1 MDLSLIASSFGQVF
15 SPLTLL
21 YTLIGAAGGILIGS
35 IPGLTATM
43 GIALL
48 VPFTYGLEFIPGV
61 AMLLGIFCGGMY
73 GGSIAAILIHTPGT
87 PSAAATVLDG
97 YPMGQKGQAGR
108 ALTISL
114 FSSFAGGIIGALIM
128 TFLSPTISRMALKFG
143 PAEFFALAVFGLSV
157 IVSISGKD
165 LVKGLI
171 TAVLGLLLAT
181 IGMDKT
187 CAYLRFFKLR
197 GLYDGIPFIPALIG
211 LFAVSEVIANFEHM
225 LTGKTSIA
233 QSQKK
238 EGGNPVINYLVSV
251 VKNIIPSKSD
261 AKTILPHIFKGG
273 LIGTFIGSIP
283 GAGGDIAAFVSYSEA
298 KRSSKHPEMFG
309 KGAPEGIAAA
319 ESANNGCS
327 GGAMIPMLSLGV
339 PGDSNTAVLMGAFIM
354 HGFQPGPMMYVEH
367 LDVVYAV
374 FGALLAANLAFLVV
388 GMLGVNLFSK
398 VISVER
404 YFLIPC
410 ILVLSLVGAYAIN
423 QSMFDVYFAIVM
435 GVLGYLLQKYG
446 FPLSPILLALILGP
460 LCESSIRRYM
470 QIVDGRFSMIF
481 TRPICLIFFGLA
493 IISLITALLNQRK
506 IARREAEAEAQAQMS
521 STENQLDK

>member
-1 MDLSLIASSFGQVF
+1 MDFSLIASSFAQVF
-15 SPLTLL
+15 APSTML
-21 YTLIGAAGGILIGS
+21 YTLLGAAGGILIGA

-48 VPFTYGLEFIPGV
+48 VPFTYGLDFIPGV

-97 YPMGQKGQAGR
+97 FPMGQKGEPGR

-114 FSSFAGGIIGALIM
+114 FSSFSGGIIGALVM
-128 TFLSPTISRMALKFG
+128 TFLSPTISKAALKFG
-143 PAEFFALAVFGLSV
+143 PAEFFSLALFGLSV
-157 IVSISGKD
+157 IVAISGKSV
-165 LVKGLI
+165 LKGLI
-171 TAVLGLLLAT
+171 AAFFGLLIGT
-181 IGMDKT
+181 VGMDKT

-211 LFAVSEVIANFEHM
+211 LFAISEVIANFEH
-225 LTGKTSIA
+225 LLQANPKRNVNSGEKS
-233 QSQKK
+233 
-238 EGGNPVINYLVSV
+238 GNPVISYLKSV
-251 VKNIIPSKSD
+251 VRNILPKKD
-261 AKTILPHIFKGG
+261 DVKTIWPHLIKGS

-298 KRSSKHPEMFG
+298 KRTSKHPEMFG

-319 ESANNGCS
+319 ECANNGCS
-327 GGAMIPMLSLGV
+327 GGAMIPMLALGV

-367 LDVVYAV
+367 LNIVYAV

-388 GMLGVNLFSK
+388 GMLGVNIFSK
-398 VISVER
+398 VISLER

-423 QSMFDVYFAIVM
+423 QSLFDVYFAIVM
-435 GVLGYLLQKYG
+435 GIIGYLLQKYG

-460 LCESSIRRYM
+460 MCESNIRRYM
-470 QIVDGRFSMIF
+470 QIVDGHFEMIF
-481 TRPICLIFFGLA
+481 TRPICLVFFALA
-493 IISLITALLNQRK
+493 IFSLVASVLNQKK
-506 IARREAEAEAQAQMS
+506 IARREAEAAKAE
-521 STENQLDK
+521 EK

>member
-1 MDLSLIASSFGQVF
+1 MDFSLIASSFSQVF
-15 SPLTLL
+15 APATFL

-48 VPFTYGLEFIPGV
+48 VPFTYGLDFISGV

-87 PSAAATVLDG
+87 PAAAATVLDG
-97 YPMGQKGQAGR
+97 YPMGQKGEPGR
-108 ALTISL
+108 ALSISL
-114 FSSFAGGIIGALIM
+114 FSSFCGGIIGALVM
-128 TFLSPTISRMALKFG
+128 TFLSPTISKAALKFG
-143 PAEFFALAVFGLSV
+143 PAEFFSLAVFGLSV
-157 IVSISGKD
+157 IVSISGKSIT
-165 LVKGLI
+165 KGLI
-171 TAVLGLLLAT
+171 SACFGLLIGT
-181 IGMDKT
+181 VGMDKT
-187 CAYLRFFKLR
+187 CAYLRFFKIR

-225 LTGKTSIA
+225 MKGSEA
-233 QSQKK
+233 KK
-238 EGGNPVINYLVSV
+238 VSAYAEIKNPVLRYLRSV
-251 VKNIIPSKSD
+251 IANICPRAEDLKRISK
-261 AKTILPHIFKGG
+261 HIVKGG

-298 KRSSKHPEMFG
+298 KRSSKKPEEFG
-309 KGAPEGIAAA
+309 KGSPEGIAAA
-319 ESANNGCS
+319 ECANNGCS
-327 GGAMIPMLSLGV
+327 GGAMIPMLALGV

-367 LDVVYAV
+367 LDIVYAV
-374 FGALLAANLAFLVV
+374 FGALIAANLAFLVV
-388 GMLGVNLFSK
+388 GMFGVNLFSK

-410 ILVLSLVGAYAIN
+410 ILILSLVGAYSIN

-435 GVLGYLLQKYG
+435 GIIGYLLQKYE

-460 LCESSIRRYM
+460 LCESNIRRYM
-470 QIVDGRFSMIF
+470 QIVDGKFMTIF
-481 TRPICLIFFGLA
+481 TRPICLVFFALA
-493 IISLITALLNQRK
+493 LISLVTAFLNRRK
-506 IARREAEAEAQAQMS
+506 IERREKEAAGDTKKQ
-521 STENQLDK
+521 

>member
-1 MDLSLIASSFGQVF
+1 MNFALFASSLGQIF
-15 SPLTLL
+15 APATLL
-21 YTLIGAAGGILIGS
+21 YTLIGAAGGILIGA

-48 VPFTYGLEFIPGV
+48 VPFTYGLDFIPGV

-97 YPMGQKGQAGR
+97 YPMGQQGQPGR

-114 FSSFAGGIIGALIM
+114 FSSFMGGIIGAIVM
-128 TFLSPTISRMALKFG
+128 SFLSPTISKMALKFG

-171 TAVLGLLLAT
+171 TAFFGLLLAT
-181 IGMDKT
+181 VGMDKT

-197 GLYDGIPFIPALIG
+197 GFYDGIPFIPALIG
-211 LFAVSEVIANFEHM
+211 LFAISEVIANFEQM
-225 LTGKTSIA
+225 LKSTATKKTVVAGSGNPIANYFKSIVTNVLP
-233 QSQKK
+233 KK
-238 EGGNPVINYLVSV
+238 EDV
-251 VKNIIPSKSD
+251 
-261 AKTILPHIFKGG
+261 KTILPHICKGG

-298 KRSSKHPEMFG
+298 KRSSKHPELFG

-327 GGAMIPMLSLGV
+327 GGAMIPMLALGV

-354 HGFQPGPMMYVEH
+354 HGFQPGPMMFVEH
-367 LDVVYAV
+367 LDIVYAV
-374 FGALLAANLAFLVV
+374 FGALLAANLAFLIV
-388 GMLGVNLFSK
+388 GMLGVNLFTK

-410 ILVLSLVGAYAIN
+410 ILVLSLVGSYAIN

-435 GVLGYLLQKYG
+435 GVIGYLLQKYG

-460 LCESSIRRYM
+460 LCESNIRRYM
-470 QIVDGRFSMIF
+470 QIVDGKFFMIF
-481 TRPICLIFFGLA
+481 SRPICIIFFVLA
-493 IISLITALLNQRK
+493 VASLITALLNQRK
-506 IARREAEAEAQAQMS
+506 IARREAEATASE
-521 STENQLDK
+521 